1 MDIAK
6 YVLTAVVVMSLV
18 SDLGD
23 VRWLIY
29 VLGLLTTAVCLGG
42 GSILVRD
49 KDTKVK
55 ED

>member
-42 GSILVRD
+42 GLILVRD
-49 KDTKVK
+49 KDTRVK

>member
-29 VLGLLTTAVCLGG
+29 VFGFADNGG
-42 GSILVRD
+42 MLRRRLDFSPG
-49 KDTKVK
+49 
-55 ED
+55 

>member
-23 VRWLIY
+23 SRWLIY
-29 VLGLLTTAVCLGG
+29 VFGMLTTAVCLFGG
-42 GSILVRD
+42 LILIKER
-49 KDTKVK
+49 KTKT
-55 ED
+55 EEE